1 VTEESLLSPVAVD
14 IGRVATKR
22 IREYQATGYMRKADM
37 ELLIAA
43 TVQAF
48 LNHSKELYALANT
61 PAASERPS

>member
-1 VTEESLLSPVAVD
+1 
-14 IGRVATKR
+14 
-22 IREYQATGYMRKADM
+22 
-37 ELLIAA
+37 LIAA